1 VNRDLKLIAL
11 AMFTWG
17 VGEGM
22 FFFFQPV
29 YLQELGAN
37 PIQIGTI
44 LSGFGVM
51 MAISHIP
58 AGFLADRIGRKPLLV
73 AAWGFGLFSTWIM
86 GLSRSLP
93 IFIVGLML
101 YGVTAFVMSPL
112 NSYVTAARGKLSIGR
127 VITLISA
134 TFNLGAVIGPLIGGR
149 ITEAYGFSRTY
160 HVAGVIFI
168 FSTAFISL
176 IQPQPVEHSSAHH
189 AQIRMKFSPR
199 FPIYL
204 GAIFLVI
211 FATYLPQPL
220 TANYLTNQRGLDISQ
235 IGNLYS
241 ITGIGVVV
249 LNLIL
254 GSIPTRYGY
263 VLGQA
268 AVAMFSIILWKAT
281 GSLWYYL
288 GFFLLGGFKTA
299 RSLGA
304 AQVRDFV
311 QSSRM
316 GLAFGLQETVSGIA
330 VILTPL
336 LAGFLYSRNP
346 TWMYVVSVILIVFAM
361 LFSFRVS
368 PVSHPHEV
376 LIDGP
381 VTTEPTPPLLI
392 DDVIE
397 K

>member
-1 VNRDLKLIAL
+1 MNRDLKLIAL

-17 VGEGM
+17 VGEGL

-58 AGFLADRIGRKPLLV
+58 AGFLADRFGRKPLLV
-73 AAWGFGLFSTWIM
+73 AAWGFGLISTWIM
-86 GLSRSLP
+86 GLSGSLP
-93 IFIVGLML
+93 IFILGLML

-112 NSYVTAARGKLSIGR
+112 NSYVTTARGKLSFGR
-127 VITLISA
+127 AITLMSA
-134 TFNLGAVIGPLIGGR
+134 AFNLGAVIGPLIGGQ
-149 ITEAYGFSRTY
+149 ITEAYGFNRTY

-168 FSTAFISL
+168 FSTVFISL
-176 IQPQPVEHSSAHH
+176 IHPQPVEHTSAHH
-189 AQIRMKFSPR
+189 TQIRLIFSPR

-220 TANYLTNQRGLDISQ
+220 TSNYLANQQGLDISQ

-241 ITGIGVVV
+241 MAGIGVVV
-249 LNLIL
+249 LNLLL
-254 GSIPTRYGY
+254 GSIPTRYGF
-263 VLGQA
+263 VVGQA
-268 AVAMFSIILWKAT
+268 AVAMFSIILWKAN

-336 LAGFLYSRNP
+336 LAGLLYSRNP
-346 TWMYVVSVILIVFAM
+346 TWMYIVSVILIVFAM
-361 LFSFRVS
+361 IFSFRVS
-368 PVSHPHEV
+368 PIPHPHEI
-376 LIDGP
+376 LIDGVAP
-381 VTTEPTPPLLI
+381 VEYSPPVLV
-392 DDVIE
+392 DDGVE
-397 K
+397 E